1 MRLKATA
8 RGLQWWS
15 SRVSNNLY
23 TQLGVARELI
33 ARFDAA
39 QDLRPL
45 SPAEAW
51 LRRELKHKY
60 LGLASLHRSIVRQH
74 LRLRWLKEGEAS
86 SAFSKIHASHRA
98 KKNTIIDLAV
108 NGTRVSGEVNLA
120 RAAFDHFSAILGS
133 QEGRTVM
140 LNLQAIGHPS
150 FLLSDLEAPFTSDE
164 IWEAIKKLP
173 SGKAPGPDRFTAE
186 FLRSCWDII
195 KHDLCAVFDRL
206 YSLNGQAFQ
215 RLNEALIT
223 LIPKKPDAATLF
235 D

>member
-1 MRLKATA
+1 M
-8 RGLQWWS
+8 
-15 SRVSNNLY
+15 
-23 TQLGVARELI
+23 ARELI

-45 SPAEAW
+45 STAEAW
-51 LRRELKHKY
+51 LPRELKRKY
-60 LGLASLHRSIVRQH
+60 LGLASLHRSIVRQR

-98 KKNTIIDLAV
+98 KKNTISDLAV
-108 NGTRVSGEVNLA
+108 NGTRVSGEVDLA

-133 QEGRTVM
+133 QEGRTVT

-173 SGKAPGPDRFTAE
+173 SGKAPGPDGFTYHFYAT
-186 FLRSCWDII
+186 CWEII
-195 KHDLCAVFDRL
+195 KEDIMAALDSFSRGDMRGLHAINKAIV
-206 YSLNGQAFQ
+206 SL
-215 RLNEALIT
+215 L
-223 LIPKKPDAATLF
+223 PKVDGAI
-235 D
+235 DI